1 MGLCESRGIIRRS
14 PGRPDQQVDGL
25 AAFSS
30 PTWCY
35 PPAEACSRLQRST
48 PPSLVMPGL
57 PTQAEWYN
65 HSEPMRKEAFAA
77 ENALDLKSPES
88 EWFIL
93 PGGQDLDLA
102 LVCQK

>member
-1 MGLCESRGIIRRS
+1 
-14 PGRPDQQVDGL
+14 
-25 AAFSS
+25 
-30 PTWCY
+30 
-35 PPAEACSRLQRST
+35 
-48 PPSLVMPGL
+48 MPGL

-93 PGGQDLDLA
+93 PGGQNLDLA